1 MVTEVYG
8 VRHHGPGS
16 ARSVRAALAEQKP
29 DVVLIEGP
37 PEADG
42 LVELAADPEMA
53 PPVALL
59 AYVAGESRSAAFWP
73 FAGFSPE
80 WQAMRYAL
88 DAGIPVRFCDLPAA
102 HQLAMAEHAGAQ
114 PRVDPVGELAA
125 AAGYD
130 DPERWWEDVVEH
142 VPGPAVF
149 AALAEAIG
157 ILREQ
162 AEPGRRDTVREAHM
176 RKVLR
181 RTVKDGYQRIAVV
194 CGAWHVPALQHLPP
208 AAADDRLLRGL
219 PKVKATLTWVP
230 WTYGRLSYTSG
241 YGAGIRS
248 PGRYDH
254 LFSCAQPAST
264 GQPIE
269 RWLAKAAAVLRDEG
283 IGVSSAHVI
292 ESVRL
297 AEALAALRGRPL
309 AGLEEVTEAA
319 RAVLCEGSGA
329 LTALIQRQL
338 VVGERLGAVPAATP
352 MVPLQRDLHDQQRRL
367 RLPAQA
373 SPREVDLDLRK
384 PNDLARSHLLHRL
397 ALLGVRWGT
406 PRQGRTQNIGT
417 FRETWELTWRPEL
430 DLALI
435 EASMWG
441 STVAAAA
448 TARARSL
455 ASGDPGSPGAA
466 GGPESRGSPG
476 TCALAE
482 LTALVERCLLADLGD
497 ALPAVLAAVRAR
509 AALDTDVTH
518 LMAALPALVRAAR
531 YGDVRGTD
539 PARLGEV
546 ATEMM
551 TRICAGLPAAVASLD
566 ETAERTMRDRIDAV
580 HSATGLLADGQS
592 RERWLDAL
600 ARLLP
605 RCPPLI
611 SGRLTRL
618 LLDAGRISAG
628 DAGTR
633 MSREL
638 SAAAPA
644 AAAAGWAE
652 GFLAGSGL
660 LLVHDDKLLAL
671 ADGWLAAL
679 SEDVFAAV
687 LPALRRTFGEFAPP
701 ERQAIGAKA
710 AKLVNG
716 DGEAGRGRAPAAAAE
731 AGAQAGDDLDE
742 DRAAI
747 AVRAVAAILRLP
759 AASRR
764 AAAS

>member
-1 MVTEVYG
+1 VTELYG

-16 ARSVRAALAEQKP
+16 ARSVRAALVEQQP

-42 LVELAADPEMA
+42 LVELAADPEMR

-59 AYVAGESRSAAFWP
+59 GYVAGESSKAAFWP
-73 FAGFSPE
+73 FAVFSPE
-80 WQAMRYAL
+80 WQAMQYAL
-88 DAGIPVRFCDLPAA
+88 GAGIPVRFCDLPAA
-102 HQLAMAEHAGAQ
+102 HQLAVAEGRREGRWAG
-114 PRVDPVGELAA
+114 PRSRVDPVGELAS

-130 DPERWWEDVVEH
+130 DPERWWEDTVEH

-157 ILREQ
+157 VLREQ
-162 AEPGRRDTVREAHM
+162 TEEPDSRDAVREAHM

-181 RTVKDGYQRIAVV
+181 KTIKDGYQRIAVV
-194 CGAWHVPALQHLPP
+194 CGAWHVPALQRLPA

-219 PKVKATLTWVP
+219 PKVKTTLTWVP

-248 PGRYDH
+248 PGWYDH
-254 LFSCAQPAST
+254 LFSSA

-269 RWLAKAAAVLRDEG
+269 RWLAKAAAVLRADG
-283 IGVSSAHVI
+283 IGVSAADVI
-292 ESVRL
+292 EAVRL
-297 AEALAALRGRPL
+297 ADALAALRGRPL
-309 AGLEEVTEAA
+309 AGLEEVTESA
-319 RAVLCEGSGA
+319 RAVLCEGSDL
-329 LTALIQRQL
+329 LTTLIQRRL

-352 MVPLQRDLHDQQRRL
+352 MVPLRRDLHDQQRRL
-367 RLPAQA
+367 RLRPEA
-373 SPREVDLDLRK
+373 SPHDYDLDLRK

-406 PRQGRTQNIGT
+406 PRQGRTRNIGT

-448 TARARSL
+448 TQRARSL
-455 ASGDPGSPGAA
+455 ASGAS
-466 GGPESRGSPG
+466 
-476 TCALAE
+476 ALEE

-497 ALPAVLAAVRAR
+497 ALPAVLAAVRTR

-546 ATEMM
+546 AIEMM
-551 TRICAGLPAAVASLD
+551 TRICAGLPAAMASLD
-566 ETAERTMRDRIDAV
+566 EAAERAIRDRVDAV
-580 HSATGLLADGQS
+580 HSATGLLADGES
-592 RERWLDAL
+592 RERWMDTLT
-600 ARLLP
+600 RLLP

-618 LLDAGRISAG
+618 LLDAGRLTTDEASS
-628 DAGTR
+628 R

-671 ADGWLAAL
+671 ADGWLAGL
-679 SEDVFAAV
+679 SEDAFAAV
-687 LPALRRTFGEFAPP
+687 LPALRRTFGGFAPP
-701 ERQAIGAKA
+701 ERRAIGEKA
-710 AKLVNG
+710 SRL
-716 DGEAGRGRAPAAAAE
+716 DGTGRAPVAAAAT
-731 AGAQAGDDLDE
+731 DDELDE

-747 AVRAVAAILRLP
+747 AVRAVAAILGLP
-759 AASRR
+759 AASHR